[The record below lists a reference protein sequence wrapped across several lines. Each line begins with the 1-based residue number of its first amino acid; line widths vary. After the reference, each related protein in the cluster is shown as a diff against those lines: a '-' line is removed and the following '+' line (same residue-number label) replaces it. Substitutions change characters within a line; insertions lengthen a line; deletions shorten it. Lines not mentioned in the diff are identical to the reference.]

1 MKYLVCNAGST
12 SLKFKLYE
20 MPQQKVLS
28 TGKVE
33 RVRSLTDAIFHYE
46 NVLSGDRIK
55 LDGQS
60 IPDYA
65 EGIKRYLSYLLSASV
80 GVLNT
85 LDDIVCVC
93 FKSVLSKGFYGVCEL
108 TEEVLA
114 GMEEMLPV
122 APAHNIPYLEVIRL
136 MKDLVPS
143 AKLIGAFETAFH
155 TSIPIERRLYGAPY
169 EWYEKYGLMRMG
181 YHGASHRYVSEKT
194 AELLGRNEYRLISC
208 HLGGSS
214 SLCAVEN
221 GKSVDTSFGLSLQTG
236 VIQAERTGDFDTFAV
251 PYLMEKGLSLDDIL
265 TQLSRNG
272 GLKGISG
279 VSGDMRQVLEAA
291 NSGNQRAEL
300 AIKVYVNGLVKTIG
314 AFFAELGGLDA
325 LAFAGGIGENQILVR
340 EQVCKALPHLG
351 IELDEAA
358 NAENRQIIST
368 EYSQVKVFVI
378 PTDEEAVVSRQ
389 AYEFLTE

>member
-1 MKYLVCNAGST
+1 
-12 SLKFKLYE
+12 
-20 MPQQKVLS
+20 
-28 TGKVE
+28 
-33 RVRSLTDAIFHYE
+33 
-46 NVLSGDRIK
+46 
-55 LDGQS
+55 
-60 IPDYA
+60 
-65 EGIKRYLSYLLSASV
+65 
-80 GVLNT
+80 
-85 LDDIVCVC
+85 
-93 FKSVLSKGFYGVCEL
+93 
-108 TEEVLA
+108 
-114 GMEEMLPV
+114 
-122 APAHNIPYLEVIRL
+122 

-236 VIQAERTGDFDTFAV
+236 VIQAARTGDFDTFAV